1 MSSARVPRGL
11 AMPYLAPPSPPERA
25 IARFDEN
32 LRRIHFRLWQ
42 ILMTVVTVAIT
53 GWFVTLGLLPAIL
66 ALMVAKHVLV
76 AILAVGLHLPPL
88 DAPTAAPLRP
98 CEGGGPPS

>member
-1 MSSARVPRGL
+1 
-11 AMPYLAPPSPPERA
+11 MPYLAPPSPPEPA

-42 ILMTVVTVAIT
+42 IVMTVLTVAIT
-53 GWFVTLGLLPAIL
+53 GWFVTLGFLPAIL

-76 AILAVGLHLPPL
+76 AILAVGLHLPPV
-88 DAPTAAPLRP
+88 AGGNSPSFGP
-98 CEGGGPPS
+98 CEGAGRPT